1 MYDDTEYFKNRRI
14 ERAKKLKQD
23 YFDTEC
29 SKDNNAYTFQQIE
42 ALMNMAKYDVWPD
55 GRFGDVDCEV
65 WALFHHLYEDLRK
78 AQA

>member
-1 MYDDTEYFKNRRI
+1 MYDTEYFNNHPM
-14 ERAKKLKQD
+14 ERAKELKQD
-23 YFDTEC
+23 YLDAAC
-29 SKDNNAYTFQQIE
+29 SKDYNAYTFQQIE